1 MNTRPSQHELAP
13 PSKLAGSIVTRGRLC
28 IGLRWRGVLRWLPA
42 LALLLVMPNRDLAA
56 EVVELAR
63 PPQVWPETAC
73 PPPWLTWQVVARNQ
87 ATDTP
92 QDLPEPNSDASAL
105 PLIASDGLKPLT
117 QVTLDIQ
124 PKPGEVPPD
133 VAAVKFAQA
142 GQVAHPIGTYRP
154 WNLYAFWWESPAFCH
169 QPLYFEEVNLERY
182 GYSHGVAQPL
192 VSAAHFFGTIPAMPY
207 LMTAEKPCECV
218 YTLGH
223 YLPGSCA
230 PYHAHYFPSPS
241 LKGGLAEAAV
251 MTGLI
256 FLLP

>member
-1 MNTRPSQHELAP
+1 MNTLPPRHKSATTSNFLGVPVPRRRLRISRP
-13 PSKLAGSIVTRGRLC
+13 
-28 IGLRWRGVLRWLPA
+28 WRGILRWLPA
-42 LALLLVMPNRDLAA
+42 ISLLLLAFDHNLAA
-56 EVVELAR
+56 EVVGS
-63 PPQVWPETAC
+63 PQSFATRPETVAS
-73 PPPWLTWQVVARNQ
+73 PPWLAWQVVARSQ

-92 QDLPEPNSDASAL
+92 QNLPEPNSDASAL
-105 PLIASDGLKPLT
+105 LSVANDGLKPLT

-124 PKPGEVPPD
+124 PMLGEVPPD

-142 GQVAHPIGTYRP
+142 GRVSHPIGTCRP
-154 WNLYAFWWESPAFCH
+154 WHPSEFWWESPAFCH
-169 QPLYFEEVNLERY
+169 RPLYFEEVNLERY
-182 GYSHGVAQPL
+182 GYTCGVAQPM

-207 LMTAEKPCECV
+207 LLAAENPCDCV

-230 PYHAHYFPSPS
+230 PYQVHFPPPS

-256 FLLP
+256 FVLP